1 MERSYELHGGGRYTM
16 SNYTFKFKPTS
27 EIKDKFRTICVEAK
41 DEKAAKKKL
50 LKELLKANSDSIDV
64 IKTEDYYYNMYMRLD
79 LNLLIRDLQLVAD
92 FYEASDVFKNDLVA
106 VIAHLQE
113 NLVPEEEINE

>member
-1 MERSYELHGGGRYTM
+1 M
-16 SNYTFKFKPTS
+16 SSYTFKFKPTS

-79 LNLLIRDLQLVAD
+79 LKLLMRDLQLVAD
-92 FYEASDVFKNDLVA
+92 FYPNETAASAVFIEDVCNVA
-106 VIAHLQE
+106 EYLQE
-113 NLVPEEEINE
+113 NIVEEIDE